1 MFHDQR
7 MSQRTSPINLDERRA
22 ARRENL
28 PNALSAEQLRRRAVT
43 KLRHNLAHLAE
54 DQFEEVQ
61 RQLELVAVTD
71 GPKAYVELYLKMLE
85 FAVPKLSRA
94 EVSVEDGGKTHVAEM
109 SIEDLQALVREGAA
123 AKQAEERTIDGD
135 YSDLTGDADSG

>member
-1 MFHDQR
+1 
-7 MSQRTSPINLDERRA
+7 MSKATAPIDLKERRA
-22 ARRENL
+22 ARRLNM
-28 PNALSAEQLRRRAVT
+28 PNVLSEEQLRRRAVT

-94 EVSVEDGGKTHVAEM
+94 EVSVEEGGKTAVAEM
-109 SIEDLQALVREGAA
+109 SFEELEMLVNEGRAAREQQE
-123 AKQAEERTIDGD
+123 KTLDGD
-135 YSDLTGDADSG
+135 FEDLTGD